1 MLPAACL
8 PATGSDNTL
17 LMLLLLGAAALL
29 IVVGLVAVR
38 STKGRIAML
47 AIAPLALAGLALS
60 APTSAAQALEVAEP
74 NFQVSD
80 TWTETPGLAFDYL
93 SEDATVA
100 QDTFLDAIEA
110 EVTAGTAT
118 RSTTLTLSSQNGA
131 YTVNLALSW
140 SEDDFDHSVIVLDE
154 AVDAGAVAL
163 HALAAGAGYGDLPLT
178 LTHTYDYKTAAGCPL
193 QTVVTYTGTVFF
205 PTPVP

>member
-17 LMLLLLGAAALL
+17 LMVLLLAAAAVL

-74 NFQVSD
+74 NFTASD
-80 TWTETPGLAFDYL
+80 TWTQLPFPASDYL
-93 SEDATVA
+93 SEDPTVA
-100 QDTFLDAIEA
+100 QDTFLDTIEA

-118 RSTTLTLSSQNGA
+118 RSTTVTLTSQDGVN
-131 YTVNLALSW
+131 TVDIPQNW
-140 SEDDFDHSVIVLDE
+140 FEDDFDHSVIVTNED
-154 AVDAGAVAL
+154 VGVGVVAL
-163 HALAAGAGYGDLPLT
+163 NALGVDQGYGNLTLT
-178 LTHTYDYKTAAGCPL
+178 LTHTYNYKTGAGCPL
-193 QTVVTYTGTVFF
+193 QTVVTYTGIVLSIE
-205 PTPVP
+205 PPA